1 MSERPQATAERS
13 RAVFALAGSV
23 LSHQTHH
30 RRTKPL
36 LQSAF
41 YFLGAGWHQCPP
53 DQQGARFRVLR
64 SALDRLRSSRMEPL
78 KREVRLAPT
87 LTTAET
93 LAEDMIAANIKRGWL
108 PGESGD

>member
-1 MSERPQATAERS
+1 
-13 RAVFALAGSV
+13 
-23 LSHQTHH
+23 
-30 RRTKPL
+30 
-36 LQSAF
+36 
-41 YFLGAGWHQCPP
+41 
-53 DQQGARFRVLR
+53 
-64 SALDRLRSSRMEPL
+64 MEPL